1 MEPQIRTRKI
11 VSMLRTQRVSKL
23 IMLILSAVMLLSF
36 TGIVYFRNAVYIY
49 DGDNIEYGFTMLS
62 DPHGILAEKGY
73 QLDEYD
79 ELEIEQVGRN
89 TMKLEIQRA
98 YDIKV
103 KADDK
108 TFIIPVVNATVAD
121 VLEQCSIVVNKDDNV
136 NYDLT
141 EEVLPGYEIEVERA
155 FDVSILVDGETI
167 EVPMLEG
174 TVEDA
179 TKKAGIVLNPDDI
192 ITPKATSLIEKGME
206 IEINRVTKRISSST
220 ETIEYKTIEKLDNS
234 LTKGLIKEEV
244 KGKNGEKQITKEY
257 TLIDNE
263 VSSEKVIE
271 EKIITDAVNR
281 VIIKGNAPR
290 NPVISTGAAG
300 EIKVGKDGKPLKYS
314 KVLTG
319 RSTAYTAPPTGRTAS
334 GIKLE
339 VGTVA
344 VDPRIIPY
352 GTKLYIT
359 STDNKHV
366 YGYAVAADTGGF
378 RHEGKILVDVFMGF
392 TEGDK
397 YSHPN
402 YKKACQWGNK
412 QVNVYILE
420 D

>member
-23 IMLILSAVMLLSF
+23 IMLILSAVMLVSF

-49 DGDNIEYGFTMLS
+49 DGENIEYGFTMLN
-62 DPHGILAEKGY
+62 DPHGILDEKGY
-73 QLDEYD
+73 QLNEYD
-79 ELEIEQVGRN
+79 ELEIEQLGRN

-98 YDIKV
+98 YDVQV
-103 KADDK
+103 KADGK

-121 VLEQCSIVVNKDDNV
+121 VLEECNVVVNEYDDV

-141 EEVLPGYEIEVERA
+141 EEVHPGCRIEVERA
-155 FDVSILVDGETI
+155 FDVSISVDGETI
-167 EVPMLEG
+167 KVPMIEG

-179 TKKAGIVLNPDDI
+179 IEKAEIVLNPDDI
-192 ITPKATSLIEKGME
+192 IKPKTTSPIDKGME
-206 IEINRVTKRISSST
+206 IEINRVTKRISTTT
-220 ETIEYKTIEKLDNS
+220 ETIKYKTIEKLDNS

-244 KGKNGEKQITKEY
+244 KGKNGEKQVTKEY

-271 EKIITDAVNR
+271 EKIVTDVVDR
-281 VIIKGNAPR
+281 VIIKGNAPH
-290 NPVISTGAAG
+290 NPVVSAGSAG
-300 EIKVGKDGKPLKYS
+300 EIKIGKDGKPLKYS

-319 RSTAYTAPPTGRTAS
+319 RATAYTAPPTGRTAS

-344 VDPRIIPY
+344 VDPKIIPY
-352 GTKLYIT
+352 GTKLYIA

-378 RHEGKILVDVFMGF
+378 RHEGKVLVDVFMGF

-402 YKKACQWGNK
+402 YKKACQWGNR

>member
-23 IMLILSAVMLLSF
+23 IVLILSAIMVLSF

-73 QLDEYD
+73 QLDQYD

-98 YDIKV
+98 YDVKV
-103 KADDK
+103 SADGRSY
-108 TFIIPVVNATVAD
+108 IIPVVNATVAD
-121 VLEQCSIVVNKDDNV
+121 VLDQCGIEVDEDDYVNHDF
-136 NYDLT
+136 T
-141 EEVLPGYEIEVERA
+141 EEVQPGYEIEVERA
-155 FDVSILVDGETI
+155 FEVSILVDGETI
-167 EVPMLEG
+167 KVPMLEG

-179 TKKAGIVLNPDDI
+179 TKKAGVVLNPDDK
-192 ITPKATSLIEKGME
+192 ITPKATKSVDKGME
-206 IEINRVTKRISSST
+206 IKINRVTKRISKTT

-244 KGKNGEKQITKEY
+244 KGKNGEKEITKEY

-271 EKIITDAVNR
+271 ENIITAAVDR

-290 NPVISTGAAG
+290 SPVISTGPAG
-300 EIKVGKDGKPLKYS
+300 EIKIGDDGKPLKYS

-319 RSTAYTAPPTGRTAS
+319 QATAYTAPPTGRTAS

-344 VDPRIIPY
+344 VDPKIIPY
-352 GTKLYIT
+352 GTKLYIA

-402 YKKACQWGNK
+402 YQRACQWGNRK
-412 QVNVYILE
+412 VNVYILE

>member
-23 IMLILSAVMLLSF
+23 IILILSVAMVLSF

-79 ELEIEQVGRN
+79 ELGIEHVGRN

-103 KADDK
+103 KADGK

-121 VLEQCSIVVNKDDNV
+121 VLEQCSIVVNEDDYINH
-136 NYDLT
+136 DFD
-141 EEVLPGYEIEVERA
+141 EEVLPGYQIEVERA
-155 FDVSILVDGETI
+155 FDISIFVDGETI
-167 EVPMLEG
+167 KVPMHDG

-179 TKKAGIVLNPDDI
+179 TKKAGVEINPDDI
-192 ITPKATSLIEKGME
+192 VTPMPAQLIEKGME
-206 IEINRVTKRISSST
+206 ITINRVSRRVTTTT
-220 ETIEYKTIEKLDNS
+220 EKIKYKTIEKLDNS
-234 LTKGLIKEEV
+234 LTKGLIKEEI
-244 KGKNGEKQITKEY
+244 KGKDGEKEVTTEY

-263 VSSEKVIE
+263 VSAEKVLTQ
-271 EKIITDAVNR
+271 KVITPAVDR

-290 NPVISTGAAG
+290 NPVVSAGPAG
-300 EIKVGKDGKPLKYS
+300 EIKIGKDGKPLKYS

-319 RSTAYTAPPTGRTAS
+319 RATAYTAPPTGRTAS

-352 GTKLYIT
+352 GTKLYIA
-359 STDNKHV
+359 STDNKQI

-378 RHEGKILVDVFMGF
+378 RHEGKVLVDVFMGF

-402 YKKACQWGNK
+402 YKKACQWGNQ